1 MNCTVCNIVCI
12 KSDEFNNSS
21 NNVANIRNDSIICN
35 TCVSVLDMM
44 GSETKIK
51 KEEQIKKEEPK
62 IIKLKTNNSIT
73 LIYCPKC
80 KKNFSTQSCK
90 CGFKNP
96 LFRK

>member
-51 KEEQIKKEEPK
+51 KEEQIKKK
-62 IIKLKTNNSIT
+62 GANKKRRAKNKYFNNINILS
-73 LIYCPKC
+73 KM
-80 KKNFSTQSCK
+80 
-90 CGFKNP
+90 
-96 LFRK
+96 

>member
-21 NNVANIRNDSIICN
+21 NNVANIRNGSIICN
-35 TCVSVLDMM
+35 TCISVLDMM

-51 KEEQIKKEEPK
+51 KEEPK
-62 IIKLKTNNSIT
+62 IIKTNNSIT
-73 LIYCPKC
+73 SINCPKC
-80 KKNFSTQSCK
+80 KERFSTQSCQ